1 MWHGTGI
8 WDVVFYIM
16 QVQPFVQPVY
26 RGWQEEGLPLV
37 LSGGYKNY
45 APSIR
50 TMKHP
55 RPDLDIVKIPHKS
68 SSRLASMMHDVV
80 IEQLHTR
87 LMKKNHARPGV
98 PGTPITQCVESPYT
112 DHQRQRGPASALDV
126 CGPSRS
132 CGCGV

>member
-1 MWHGTGI
+1 MFFCIT
-8 WDVVFYIM
+8 

-45 APSIR
+45 AASI
-50 TMKHP
+50 TMEHP

-80 IEQLHTR
+80 IEQLQD
-87 LMKKNHARPGV
+87 L
-98 PGTPITQCVESPYT
+98 
-112 DHQRQRGPASALDV
+112 
-126 CGPSRS
+126 
-132 CGCGV
+132 